1 MRPISEIRREAR
13 RHLGQRYGIC
23 VGSML
28 LVGLIGGGVNYL
40 AGFLPV
46 WEGLK
51 NAVVALL
58 LTHLLDVGLCHIY
71 LPVVRQQ
78 PVSIDGLFTPFR
90 RYGRNLGAMAWR
102 YLWTVLWG
110 LLVFP
115 LLIKSMEYIMVPY
128 LLADCP
134 RLTARKALRMSRIL
148 ADGHRWD
155 LFLIWLAIYWPIL
168 LLLLPVYWIAMALG
182 TGALLFLILALG
194 LSMVLYFLPTYQ
206 AHFSQMYLAL
216 RDEALQRQI
225 LASEDFQ

>member
-40 AGFLPV
+40 AGLLPL

-51 NAVVALL
+51 DVVVALL
-58 LTHLLDVGLCHIY
+58 LTNIFDVGLCHIY
-71 LPVVRQQ
+71 LQVVQQ
-78 PVSIDGLFTPFR
+78 RPVSIEGLFKPFR
-90 RYGRNLGAMAWR
+90 RYGHNLGAMAWQ
-102 YLWTVLWG
+102 YLWTFLWS

-115 LLIKSMEYIMVPY
+115 LLIKGFEYMMVPF

-134 RLTARKALRMSRIL
+134 SITPRKALRMSRIL

-168 LLLLPVYWIAMALG
+168 LLILPVYWIAMALG
-182 TGALLFLILALG
+182 TGALLFLLFALC
-194 LSMVLYFLPTYQ
+194 LSMLLYFLPSYR
-206 AHFSQMYLAL
+206 AHFSQMYLEL

-225 LASEDFQ
+225 LAVEDFQ